1 MNWDGIE
8 VEVIV
13 LVYVI
18 FLLLRNMVEI
28 IIKRSIDWVGVI
40 NVVMVENDWFKL
52 VNYRFRCES

>member
-52 VNYRFRCES
+52 VNY